1 MTQAILRALQPGD
14 LPALAPIDDAF
25 VARVGVAAMAERA
38 VLTYY
43 ARSGHAFVRER
54 AGEVTGFVL
63 AHAVWDGA
71 HPVVRVAR
79 VAARDD
85 DPETVVALIDGV
97 VKSAYDAGVYRLVAE
112 VPEID
117 RVTQEAL
124 RGVSF
129 APSPTLRFE
138 RRLGSGVLAG
148 SRS

>member
-1 MTQAILRALQPGD
+1 MTQALLRPLQPGD
-14 LPALAPIDDAF
+14 LQALAPIDDAF
-25 VARVGVAAMAERA
+25 AARVGAAAMAERS

-43 ARSGHAFVRER
+43 ARSGHAFVLER

-85 DPETVVALIDGV
+85 DPDTVAALIDGV

-112 VPEID
+112 VTETD
-117 RVTQEAL
+117 RVTQQAL

-129 APSPTLRFE
+129 AATPTLRFE
-138 RRLGSGVLAG
+138 RRLGSGALAG
-148 SRS
+148 GRS